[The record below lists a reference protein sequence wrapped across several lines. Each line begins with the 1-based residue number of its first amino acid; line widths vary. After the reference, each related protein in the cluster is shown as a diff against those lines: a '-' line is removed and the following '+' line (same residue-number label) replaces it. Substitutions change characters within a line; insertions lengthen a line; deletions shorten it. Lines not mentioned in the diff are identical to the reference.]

1 MAVTMRINE
10 EHNGIELYF
19 PDSERPSE
27 AVKTALKQEHGFRWH
42 YKGKYWFARQTPERL
57 AFARK
62 LTGEPEKE
70 QPKEAASTKKKA
82 EAKKAPEPKKENTFA
97 ASYDKIGSF
106 EIRDGADVGIHD
118 IPAGMYCKDLNA
130 LIRHSW
136 GYDDC
141 IIVTDLENA
150 GKSGK
155 TCKNWRIY
163 TEKKNDLV
171 SNHLFQSENIHNC
184 AELLQALREG
194 KWLKSVTVYPSE
206 DKGIEVFTPFQEVK
220 PLKEMPQEWNKRN
233 FTQALL
239 SGQIYMGHVDYHYT
253 DDYALDAAYD
263 FQKGVGINI
272 PVFARDVV
280 EGWHSTYHVYR
291 GTPDEEN
298 KTCPVNFSAHS
309 NSSKTVYF
317 DLTCDIAE
325 GKRRADEKAAGIESY
340 NNMMKASCI
349 RVAEEDV
356 DESKVYTVTSLEMNQ
371 NTKVYGTRTDLV
383 QGGYLLEQL
392 SEDLGDL
399 EFLSVNEEQ
408 IVPDKLYEVA
418 SFFHPRTYAEP
429 DDRII
434 DCGNSL
440 QIVTGKALL
449 ELTAEGIHL
458 PHIKEAYGEYR
469 NIHTA
474 RETLEKFI
482 SGQASFLFTG
492 RSKTDYERALA
503 SLNREVERASGPQK
517 QRSGVDALIAAANS
531 KKAASSEHS
540 TILTP
545 DRSR

>member
-1 MAVTMRINE
+1 MAVTMRINK

-19 PDSERPSE
+19 PDSERPTD

-57 AFARK
+57 EFARK
-62 LTGEPEKE
+62 LTGELEKE
-70 QPKEAASTKKKA
+70 ESPKTTSERKKGA
-82 EAKKAPEPKKENTFA
+82 PKKTPEPRKENTFA
-97 ASYDKIGSF
+97 AVYDKIGSF

-150 GKSGK
+150 GKTGK
-155 TCKNWRIY
+155 NCKNWRIY
-163 TEKKNDLV
+163 TEKKNDIV

-194 KWLKSVTVYPSE
+194 KWLKSVSVYPSE

-291 GTPDEEN
+291 GTPDDEM
-298 KTCPVNFSAHS
+298 KACSINFSAHS

-317 DLTCDIAE
+317 DLNCDIAE

-340 NNMMKASCI
+340 NAMMKASCI
-349 RVAEEDV
+349 HVQEESI
-356 DESKVYTVTSLEMNQ
+356 EEGKVYAVTSLEMNQ
-371 NTKVYGTRTDLV
+371 NTKVYGTKTDLV

-449 ELTAEGIHL
+449 ELTGEGVHL
-458 PHIKEAYGEYR
+458 SHIKDAHGEYR
-469 NIHTA
+469 SIESA
-474 RETLEKFI
+474 RDTLQRLI
-482 SGQASFLFTG
+482 SGQTSFLFTG
-492 RSKTDYERALA
+492 RSKPEYEEALA
-503 SLNREVERASGPQK
+503 KLNREVERASVDRK

-531 KKAASSEHS
+531 KKAAASEHS
-540 TILTP
+540 TISMP
-545 DRSR
+545 NRSR